1 MWGKT
6 RPTKPFGQNG
16 VLVFIPALSV
26 IIVWKGDLMLK
37 TIFTILV
44 VCVTVYSQVSVNVE
58 EATRSRMN
66 QDVVILTEGSNTQS
80 ITPSNLLN
88 PVLASKSSAQLNEL
102 GSDQAWLKSGS
113 QLNEL
118 GSDQAWLKSS
128 SQLNELGSDQAW
140 LKSSSQLEVLGGR
153 YGWGK

>member
-16 VLVFIPALSV
+16 DPVFIPALSV
-26 IIVWKGDLMLK
+26 IIVWKGDSMLK
-37 TIFTILV
+37 TIFVILV

-58 EATRSRMN
+58 EATRSRMH
-66 QDVVILTEGSNTQS
+66 QDIVILTDASNTQS
-80 ITPSNLLN
+80 ITPSNLSI
-88 PVLASKSSAQLNEL
+88 PVLASKSSAQLEQL
-102 GSDQAWLKSGS
+102 GSEQAWLKSGS

-118 GSDQAWLKSS
+118 GSEQAWLKSG
-128 SQLNELGSDQAW
+128 SQLDE
-140 LKSSSQLEVLGGR
+140 LGGR